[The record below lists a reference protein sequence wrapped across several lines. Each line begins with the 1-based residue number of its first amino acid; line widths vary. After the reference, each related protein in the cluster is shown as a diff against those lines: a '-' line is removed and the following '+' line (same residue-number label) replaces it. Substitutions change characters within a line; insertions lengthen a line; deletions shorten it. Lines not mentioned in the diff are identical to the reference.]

1 MLETCRM
8 APEYVLL
15 SLMVMIDDD
24 DDDDDAAVQDENVEL

>member
-8 APEYVLL
+8 ASEYVLL
-15 SLMVMIDDD
+15 SLTVMIDDD